1 MESTFWSLIFCKL
14 VLFLPPP
21 AAAVVLHISACTPP
35 HKLAK
40 RCAQGSAGM
49 SAWQNWPS
57 KKDA

>member
-1 MESTFWSLIFCKL
+1 LHHFL
-14 VLFLPPP
+14 VMPP
-21 AAAVVLHISACTPP
+21 AAAVIMMLHISVCGTPP

-57 KKDA
+57 KKNA